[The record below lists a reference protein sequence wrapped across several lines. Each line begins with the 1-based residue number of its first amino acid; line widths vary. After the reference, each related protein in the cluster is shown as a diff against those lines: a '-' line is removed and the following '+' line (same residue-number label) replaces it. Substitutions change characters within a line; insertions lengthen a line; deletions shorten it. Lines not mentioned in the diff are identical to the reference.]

1 MLSSRSLA
9 SFTAA
14 IPNPTIGRV
23 KFLVIVEPN
32 LVSVCPAFFHLSS
45 TFLAASSPAFPAS
58 FILSFNEST
67 CLPALVTFN
76 ATSPL
81 RINLSVIYLPPLFI
95 CSFTLLLSGSVVL
108 SLLHFSKYS
117 RPCSVPFSSSK

>member
-23 KFLVIVEPN
+23 KLLVIVEPN
-32 LVSVCPAFFHLSS
+32 LVSVFPAFFHLSS
-45 TFLAASSPAFPAS
+45 TFLAASSPFFPAS
-58 FILSFNEST
+58 CILLFNESI
-67 CLPALVTFN
+67 CLPASVTSN
-76 ATSPL
+76 ATLPL
-81 RINLSVIYLPPLFI
+81 IVNWSVIYLPPLFI

-108 SLLHFSKYS
+108 SLSHFSKYS
-117 RPCSVPFSSSK
+117 RPSSVPFSSSK